1 MVRGIGSLL
10 EGAQDVPIC
19 ARQTSLARVV
29 RCARYGRASTE
40 FERKCALLDGSSVFD
55 EALHEREGS
64 VGDLAPSVIN
74 RE

>member
-1 MVRGIGSLL
+1 
-10 EGAQDVPIC
+10 
-19 ARQTSLARVV
+19 
-29 RCARYGRASTE
+29 
-40 FERKCALLDGSSVFD
+40 VFD